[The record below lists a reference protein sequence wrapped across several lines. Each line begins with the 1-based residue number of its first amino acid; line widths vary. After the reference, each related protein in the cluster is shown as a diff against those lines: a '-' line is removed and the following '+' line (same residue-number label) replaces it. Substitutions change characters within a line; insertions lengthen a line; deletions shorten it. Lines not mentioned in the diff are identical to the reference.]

1 MAPGAGQSDAV
12 RLEGQGAIITGGAA
26 GLGLAYARRFLEE
39 GARVL
44 IADIADPAA
53 AAGELE
59 RSREVQAVRTDVAS
73 HSPSKPW
80 SGPR

>member
-12 RLEGQGAIITGGAA
+12 RLEGQVAIITGGAG

-44 IADIADPAA
+44 IADIVDPTTAA
-53 AAGELE
+53 EE
-59 RSREVQAVRTDVAS
+59 
-73 HSPSKPW
+73 
-80 SGPR
+80 